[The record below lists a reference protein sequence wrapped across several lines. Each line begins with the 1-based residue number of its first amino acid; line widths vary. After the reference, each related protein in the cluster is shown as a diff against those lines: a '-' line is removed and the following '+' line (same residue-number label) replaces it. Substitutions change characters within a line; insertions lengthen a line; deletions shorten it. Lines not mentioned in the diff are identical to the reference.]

1 MPLAAFSESP
11 SDAAEAAELQQA
23 DAPEPSAPEPAAPAP
38 EPAKPAASAEPAK
51 PATPAE
57 PAKPAAAAEPPADTR
72 PKFVPH
78 AALHEERTRRQA
90 LERELAELRRGP
102 PAEPAKP
109 AIDVETDPIGALR
122 EIREWQAGQAQRED
136 QHRQMQEFTQRVQAH
151 EGDFAA
157 ATPDYGKAIEHLRTA
172 RANELK
178 ALGMPEQQILQQ
190 LYKEAMDTANVA
202 FQNGRNPGEVFYE
215 LAKTRGYVLAVSP
228 PEPTPAAE
236 TIAPVAEDTAL
247 AKKKADSDA
256 ALDRIARG
264 QQAGRKTAGAGGDP
278 PSNEMTLEA
287 LANLT
292 GAAFDAAMEKHGKR
306 LFGG

>member
-1 MPLAAFSESP
+1 MPLAVFSESP

-23 DAPEPSAPEPAAPAP
+23 DGPEPSAPEPAAPAP
-38 EPAKPAASAEPAK
+38 EPAKPAPPAEPAK
-51 PATPAE
+51 PAPPAE

-90 LERELAELRRGP
+90 LERELADLRRA
-102 PAEPAKP
+102 PAAAPTPE
-109 AIDVETDPIGALR
+109 IDPEVDPIGALK
-122 EIREWQAGQAQRED
+122 EIREWKLNQGQREE

-157 ATPDYGKAIEHLRTA
+157 ATPDYGKAIEHLRAA
-172 RANELK
+172 RASELK
-178 ALGMPEQQILQQ
+178 ALGMPEQQIPQQ

-215 LAKTRGYVLAVSP
+215 LAKTRGYALAAAP
-228 PEPTPAAE
+228 PEPPPAAE
-236 TIAPVAEDTAL
+236 TLAPVAEDAAL

-264 QQAGRKTAGAGGDP
+264 QQAGRKTAGAGGETP
-278 PSNEMTLEA
+278 EAEMTLEK
-287 LANLT
+287 LAGLS
-292 GAAFDAAMEKHGKR
+292 GVAFDNAMEKHGKR

>member
-23 DAPEPSAPEPAAPAP
+23 DGPEPTPAPEPSPAPAPTPAP
-38 EPAKPAASAEPAK
+38 EPK
-51 PATPAE
+51 PATAAPAE
-57 PAKPAAAAEPPADTR
+57 TPKPAAAAEPPADTR

-90 LERELAELRRGP
+90 LERELAELRRTP
-102 PAEPAKP
+102 VAAPTPE
-109 AIDVETDPIGALR
+109 IDPEVDPIGALK
-122 EIREWQAGQAQRED
+122 EIREWKAGQAQRED

-157 ATPDYGKAIEHLRTA
+157 ATPDYGKAIEHLRAA
-172 RANELK
+172 RASELK
-178 ALGMPEQQILQQ
+178 ALGMPEQQIPQQ

-215 LAKTRGYVLAVSP
+215 LAKTRGYALAASP
-228 PEPTPAAE
+228 PEPTLPAE
-236 TIAPVAEDTAL
+236 TLAPVAEDAAL

-278 PSNEMTLEA
+278 PSNEMTLES